1 MLDADTLL
9 FTITDLKQYCYCA
22 RILYYQGCLPD
33 VRPMTYKMQ
42 AGTDAH
48 EQERKRAERRSLR
61 MYGNLEG
68 ERRFDV
74 AVQSTTLGLTGRIDE
89 VVITPTELA
98 PVDYKL
104 AQRVGDHF
112 KLQLAAYAMLLEETF
127 QTTVRRGFIYLMT
140 SRKTHEVKIT
150 PKLRQQV
157 QQALAEMH
165 AIVEREQMPAPTDW
179 RQRCADCEFR
189 RFCNDV

>member
-1 MLDADTLL
+1 MLDADVLL
-9 FTITDLKQYCYCA
+9 FTITDLKQYAYCA
-22 RILYYQGCLPD
+22 RILYYQACLPD

-42 AGTDAH
+42 AGVDAH
-48 EQERKRAERRSLR
+48 ERERKRAERRSPG
-61 MYGNLEG
+61 MYGDLDG
-68 ERRFDV
+68 EHRFDV
-74 AVQSTTLGLTGRIDE
+74 PVQSAALGLTGQIDE

-112 KLQLAAYAMLLEETF
+112 KLQLAAYALLLEETF
-127 QTTVRRGFIYLMT
+127 RTTVRRGFIYLMT